1 MLDEEEKYAALSDKK
16 KRMWSLFTYL
26 SPQFFFPYTV
36 NSIQFNLFRIPKNP
50 LQGVNHMDIEI
61 VRAYIYTCIYKVIQ
75 IIIEYSVNQLG

>member
-1 MLDEEEKYAALSDKK
+1 MLDEEEKNAVLGDKE

-36 NSIQFNLFRIPKNP
+36 NSIQFNSLYLFRFPKNS

-61 VRAYIYTCIYKVIQ
+61 VRAYIYMYV
-75 IIIEYSVNQLG
+75 